1 MLNSTSFSSS
11 AISLPKSPS
20 GIPGLDE
27 VTGGGLPRGRTTLV
41 CGGPGCGKTLFAT
54 QFLVSGAVHQNEP
67 GVFMTF
73 EETEDEL
80 VQNAASL
87 GFDLAD
93 LAARKLLYLDFVRV
107 ERSEIEETGEYSL
120 DGLFIRLE
128 SAVAATGAKRIVL
141 DTIEALYAGLTN
153 TGILR
158 AELRRLFRW
167 LKDKGLTAV
176 VTAERGESSL
186 TRHGLEEYVSDC
198 VILLDHRVV
207 EQVSTRRLRVV
218 KYRGTAHGTNEYP
231 FFIDH
236 TGISVLPITSLGLNH
251 AVTTERIS
259 TGIPDLDQ
267 RLGGKG
273 YYRGSTI
280 LVSGT
285 AGTGKTSL
293 AATFALATSRRGE
306 HCLYLAFEES
316 PAQIMRNM
324 ASIGVDLEPA
334 LRSGL
339 LHLQA
344 NRPTYYGL
352 ETHLAVI
359 HQAITRFS
367 PSVVILDP
375 ISNLSFGSAAV
386 EGKSMLMRL
395 VDHLKANAITAL
407 FTSLTSEEPR
417 DGLINEIGISSLID
431 TWLVLSVNSRQGQH
445 ERALTIRKSR
455 GMPHSDRSA
464 VLMLTDHGIELKNV
478 EAVSV

>member
-1 MLNSTSFSSS
+1 MSSLSFPTSP
-11 AISLPKSPS
+11 AAGLPKSPS
-20 GIPGLDE
+20 GIPGLDD

-80 VQNAASL
+80 AQNAASL
-87 GFDLAD
+87 GFDLTE
-93 LAARKLLYLDFVRV
+93 LAERKLLYIDYVRV
-107 ERSEIEETGEYSL
+107 ERSEIEETGEYNL
-120 DGLFIRLE
+120 DGLFIRLDA
-128 SAVAATGAKRIVL
+128 AVEATGAKRIVL

-176 VTAERGESSL
+176 VTAERGAANL

-198 VILLDHRVV
+198 VILLDHGVA

-231 FFIDH
+231 FFIDG

-280 LVSGT
+280 LISGT

-293 AATFALATSRRGE
+293 AARFALAASRRSE

-324 ASIGVDLEPA
+324 ASIGTDLEPA
-334 LRSGL
+334 LQSGL

-352 ETHLAVI
+352 EAHLAVI
-359 HQAITRFS
+359 HQAITRFN

-375 ISNLSFGSAAV
+375 ISNLNLSSASFES
-386 EGKSMLMRL
+386 KSMLMRL
-395 VDHLKANAITAL
+395 VDYLKANAITAL
-407 FTSLTSEEPR
+407 FTSLTSEAPNA
-417 DGLINEIGISSLID
+417 DTNNVIGISSLID
-431 TWLVLSVNSRQGQH
+431 TWLMLNVRDRQGRH
-445 ERALTIRKSR
+445 ERVLTIRKSR
-455 GMPHSDRSA
+455 GMAHSDQSA
-464 VLMLTDHGIELKNV
+464 VLMLTDGGIELKEV
-478 EAVSV
+478 EAVSA